1 MRVAKYYNNR
11 DVRLKEIPIPQIGP
25 NEILVKVI
33 ASGIC
38 GSDVLEWYRMKKAP
52 LVLGHEI
59 AGEIAKVGDNV
70 RRFNVGDR
78 VFVSHHVPCNKCH
91 YCLNGHHTACET
103 LHTTNFDPGGFSEY
117 IRVPQINVE
126 LGTYRL
132 PDSLSYE
139 DATFIEPLACVIRG
153 QRLAHVGSG
162 DTVLILGSGVA
173 GLLHVLLAKSRNTK
187 RIIATDVSEYR
198 LKAATQ
204 FGADLTLNSRDLT
217 PSLVRDSNE
226 GRLVDKIVVCTGAV
240 SAVSQAFESI
250 DRGGTILFFA
260 VPPPGT
266 DVRVPM
272 VDFWRNEIT
281 LVTSYGAGPSDLEES
296 LSMLGSNKII
306 PHKMITHKL
315 GLSDIG
321 SGFRLVASAGES
333 LKVVIEPQR

>member
-59 AGEIAKVGDNV
+59 AGEIAKVGDNI

>member
-59 AGEIAKVGDNV
+59 AGEIAKVGDNI

-126 LGTYRL
+126 VGTYRL

-260 VPPPGT
+260 VPQPGT

-321 SGFRLVASAGES
+321 SGFQLVASAGES

>member
-59 AGEIAKVGDNV
+59 AGEIAKVGDNI

-162 DTVLILGSGVA
+162 DTLLILGSGVA

-226 GRLVDKIVVCTGAV
+226 GRLVDKIVLCTGAV

-321 SGFRLVASAGES
+321 SGFQLVASAGES

>member
-1 MRVAKYYNNR
+1 
-11 DVRLKEIPIPQIGP
+11 
-25 NEILVKVI
+25 
-33 ASGIC
+33 
-38 GSDVLEWYRMKKAP
+38 MKKAP

-59 AGEIAKVGDNV
+59 AGEIAKVGDNI
-70 RRFNVGDR
+70 RPFNVGDR

-321 SGFRLVASAGES
+321 SGFQLVASAGES

>member
-59 AGEIAKVGDNV
+59 AGEIAKVGDNI

-321 SGFRLVASAGES
+321 SGFQLVASAGES

>member
-59 AGEIAKVGDNV
+59 AGEIAKVGDNI

-226 GRLVDKIVVCTGAV
+226 GRLVDKIVLCTGAV

-321 SGFRLVASAGES
+321 SGFQLVASAGES

>member
-1 MRVAKYYNNR
+1 MRAAVYYNNR
-11 DVRLKEIPIPQIGP
+11 DVRLKEIPIPQIGA
-25 NEILVKVI
+25 NEILVKII

-59 AGEIAKVGDNV
+59 AGEIAKVGDNI

-103 LHTTNFDPGGFSEY
+103 LHATNFDPGGFSEY

-126 LGTYRL
+126 LGTYQL

-139 DATFIEPLACVIRG
+139 DATFIEPLACAIRG
-153 QRLAHVGSG
+153 QRLARVRSG
-162 DTVLILGSGVA
+162 DTVLILGTGVA
-173 GLLHVLLAKSRNTK
+173 GLLHVQLAKSRNAK

-198 LKAATQ
+198 LKAARQ
-204 FGADLTLNSRDLT
+204 FGADLAVNSRDLT

-266 DVRVPM
+266 DVTIPIA
-272 VDFWRNEIT
+272 DFWRNEIT
-281 LVTSYGAGPSDLEES
+281 LVTSYGAGPSDLEDS
-296 LSMLGSNKII
+296 LSLLGSNKIS
-306 PHKMITHKL
+306 PHKMVTHRL
-315 GLSDIG
+315 GMSEIA
-321 SGFRLVASAGES
+321 SGFQLVASAGES
-333 LKVVIEPQR
+333 LKVIIEPQR

>member
-59 AGEIAKVGDNV
+59 AGEIAKVGDNI

-226 GRLVDKIVVCTGAV
+226 GRLVDKIVLCTGAV

>member
-38 GSDVLEWYRMKKAP
+38 GSDVLEWYRIKKAP

-59 AGEIAKVGDNV
+59 AGEIAKVGDNI

-153 QRLAHVGSG
+153 QRLARVGSG

-260 VPPPGT
+260 VPQPGT

-321 SGFRLVASAGES
+321 SGFQLVASAGES

>member
-260 VPPPGT
+260 VPQPGT

>member
-260 VPPPGT
+260 VPQPGT

-321 SGFRLVASAGES
+321 SGFQLVASAGES

>member
-25 NEILVKVI
+25 NEILIKVI

-59 AGEIAKVGDNV
+59 AGEIAKVGDNI

-226 GRLVDKIVVCTGAV
+226 CRLVDKIVVCTGAV

-321 SGFRLVASAGES
+321 SGFQLVASAGES

>member
-321 SGFRLVASAGES
+321 SGFQLVASAGES

>member
-59 AGEIAKVGDNV
+59 AGEIAKVGDNI

-162 DTVLILGSGVA
+162 DTLLILGSGVA

-321 SGFRLVASAGES
+321 SGFQLVASAGES